1 MNKEIVNALKTI
13 DSIERRLNV
22 KDSGMKTKDG
32 KVKEVASYL
41 WDWERG
47 GTASGIVENAF
58 FEAREKARSEK
69 RDLNDKNTQK
79 FIVEYAKRELNSF
92 YKDLQKEVNKM
103 LTAGFTFANK
113 EIDRIGR
120 NIK

>member
-13 DSIERRLNV
+13 DNIERRLNV

-32 KVKEVASYL
+32 KAKEVASYL

-103 LTAGFTFANK
+103 LAAGFAFANK